1 VGEQPKE
8 ACEVRPGIYR
18 RDLPRTDRRLGRH
31 VHHDERSRQYAFDTS
46 DIVITS
52 VVHARAIGILDQGQ
66 VGSCTGNAGIGALA
80 TDPVF
85 DPIKAETFYPMT
97 ESGALKLYS
106 NAEDVDGD
114 GPYPPND
121 NGSCGL
127 SIAKCLQRA
136 NLISGYQHTFS
147 REDAL
152 KALMTGPVLFGTN
165 WYDRMFNPDPD
176 GRVRIGGSLAGGH
189 EIVAREIDAEK
200 DRVWFDNSWGE
211 GWGLKGRFYLTF
223 DDFGTLLGQD
233 GDIIVP
239 VPVSAPAPVP
249 SADPDQTLA
258 FKTKAWAF
266 GKHTWPATRTVAKAL
281 QDWYVAKGF

>member
-1 VGEQPKE
+1 MTIV
-8 ACEVRPGIYR
+8 YR
-18 RDLPRTDRRLGRH
+18 RDLPRTDPRLGRH
-31 VHHDERSRQYAFDTS
+31 VHHDERSRNYAFDSS

-52 VVHARAIGILDQGQ
+52 VVHARAIGILDQSR

-85 DPIKAETFYPMT
+85 DPVKAETFYPMT

-106 NAEDVDGD
+106 DAEDVDGD

-147 REDAL
+147 LEDAL

-165 WYDRMFNPDPD
+165 WYDRMFAPDPD
-176 GRVRIGGSLAGGH
+176 GRVQIGGSLAGGH
-189 EIVAREIDAEK
+189 EIVARQVEAET

-211 GWGLKGRFYLTF
+211 GWGVKGRFYLIF
-223 DDFGTLLGQD
+223 DDLGMLLGQD
-233 GDIIVP
+233 GDIVVP

-249 SADPDQTLA
+249 ISDPDQTLA
-258 FKTKAWAF
+258 DVARPWVARRHYGSNRVMQQATEAWLQTK
-266 GKHTWPATRTVAKAL
+266 GL
-281 QDWYVAKGF
+281 